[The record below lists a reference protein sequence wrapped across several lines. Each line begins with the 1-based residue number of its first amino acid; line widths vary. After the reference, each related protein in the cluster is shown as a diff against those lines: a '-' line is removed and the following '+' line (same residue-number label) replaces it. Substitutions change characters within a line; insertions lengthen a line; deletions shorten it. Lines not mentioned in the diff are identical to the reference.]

1 MIDIRA
7 VRQALLVSEHLS
19 IRRAAAQLGLQPS
32 AVSRRLQSLE
42 DGLGFALFERRPT
55 GAQPT
60 LAGVQFLDRARRAL
74 DELED
79 AASSAASI
87 QAGHSGALGIA
98 FYASISSGRLQ
109 QILKEH
115 RIRFPDLD
123 FKFQEGASSDQLTAL
138 RRRQVDVAFLSEV
151 EEAPGAHSEHL
162 WDERVYVAIPERRD
176 LAEDIGS
183 SWAELCKE
191 TFVVRAYASG
201 SVMSAWIMHRL
212 NPHDIPPNIH
222 QHDVSRECLLGMVSA
237 GYGITVVA
245 ESATALA
252 VPGVIY
258 RPILEENAT
267 MSVRMAWLDENE
279 NPALGRFLSHA
290 RRIARLSRAR

>member
-1 MIDIRA
+1 M
-7 VRQALLVSEHLS
+7 
-19 IRRAAAQLGLQPS
+19 
-32 AVSRRLQSLE
+32 
-42 DGLGFALFERRPT
+42 
-55 GAQPT
+55 
-60 LAGVQFLDRARRAL
+60 
-74 DELED
+74 
-79 AASSAASI
+79 
-87 QAGHSGALGIA
+87 
-98 FYASISSGRLQ
+98 
-109 QILKEH
+109 
-115 RIRFPDLD
+115 
-123 FKFQEGASSDQLTAL
+123 
-138 RRRQVDVAFLSEV
+138 DVAFLSEV

-162 WDERVYVAIPERRD
+162 WDESVYVAIPEKRD
-176 LAEDIGS
+176 LAKDVGS
-183 SWAELCKE
+183 SWAELCTE
-191 TFVVRAYASG
+191 IFVVRAYASG

-290 RRIARLSRAR
+290 RRIARRSGAR